1 MKIIKSTLRTEVT
14 YDDGMKNR
22 YVVKKDWD
30 KTKRKALILM
40 KNAGHTDEIV
50 QDQTTMYVL
59 NNLAKLDYGSVIIMN
74 LFPSIERKDTNESAT
89 ENLKCIQEEMTK
101 VDDVIIAVGTGIET
115 NKEAQK
121 RLHMIVAILLDKK
134 ANILQIECPK
144 GRRGFHPL
152 YPAVKNGWKL
162 VPYEVPTVEQTD

>member
-1 MKIIKSTLRTEVT
+1 MIKSTLRTEVT
-14 YDDGMKNR
+14 YDDGMKNK

-40 KNAGHTDEIV
+40 KNAGQTDEIV
-50 QDQTTMYVL
+50 QDQTTMYVM

-74 LFPSIERKDTNESAT
+74 LFPSLEDKETNESAT
-89 ENLKCIQEEMTK
+89 ENLKCIQEEVTK

-134 ANILQIECPK
+134 ATILQIECPK

-162 VPYEVPTVEQTD
+162 VPYEIPLVEQAD